1 LITPVPRAEAGD
13 AALLPQPAAT
23 AARAV
28 SAPAIAR
35 VRDRAE
41 IRKIAGCLAS
51 VFTAG
56 NLL

>member
-1 LITPVPRAEAGD
+1 VPRAEAGD
-13 AALLPQPAAT
+13 AALLPQPAA